1 MKSQATLAL
10 RGWAKT
16 TAGPFGPIVILAPA
30 IHGLTP
36 AATDCRRFAPPSLIP
51 YHLPTFSQSPFLP
64 YNLPMISVDSRES
77 KSVRIRV
84 AQREDAEKIATVINS
99 AFRGAEFFFVEGDR
113 VEVGDVVNFLSSG
126 KFLLAESEHTLLGC
140 VYVEPRHLDSNRSSA
155 ESEGRA
161 YLGLLAV
168 DPAHQQSGLGT
179 ILMEAAEDYCRAL
192 GLRFM
197 DIKVVNLRK
206 ELAGFYRK
214 RGYVETGTS
223 AFPAEVETKLRCF
236 IDMSKPLDPDKGT

>member
-1 MKSQATLAL
+1 MT
-10 RGWAKT
+10 
-16 TAGPFGPIVILAPA
+16 
-30 IHGLTP
+30 
-36 AATDCRRFAPPSLIP
+36 
-51 YHLPTFSQSPFLP
+51 
-64 YNLPMISVDSRES
+64 SVDSRES

-155 ESEGRA
+155 QSQAESQARA

-168 DPAHQQSGLGT
+168 DPGAQQSGLGT
-179 ILMEAAEDYCRAL
+179 MLMEAAEDYCRAL

-197 DIKVVNLRK
+197 DIKVVNLRE

-223 AFPAEVETKLRCF
+223 AFPAEVVTKLPCHF
-236 IDMSKPLDPDKGT
+236 IDMSKPLDADKAT